1 MYRVEVSH
9 QDGRQLVPPIEEADG
24 DFGSAEAAL
33 AQVLPAAKHWAET
46 RRQTVWLRIYDR
58 NSRVVFGTLLP

>member
-9 QDGRQLVPPIEEADG
+9 QDGRQLVPPIAEASF
-24 DFGSAEAAL
+24 DFGTAEAAL
-33 AQVLPAAKHWAET
+33 AQVLPQAKQWAES
-46 RRQTVWLRIYDR
+46 RRQTVWLRIYDQ

>member
-33 AQVLPAAKHWAET
+33 AQVLPWAKQWAES
-46 RRQTVWLRIYDR
+46 RRKTVWLRIYDKD
-58 NSRVVFGTLLP
+58 SRVVFGTLLP